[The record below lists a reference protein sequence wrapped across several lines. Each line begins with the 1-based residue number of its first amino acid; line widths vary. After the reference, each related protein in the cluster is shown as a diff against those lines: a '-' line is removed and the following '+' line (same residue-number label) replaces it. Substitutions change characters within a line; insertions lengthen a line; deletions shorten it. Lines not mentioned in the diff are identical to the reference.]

1 MLSLASL
8 ELELSA
14 ARASAGPEKLAPLPP
29 SPLQVL
35 FLEFRLNADLEHF
48 SPL

>member
-8 ELELSA
+8 ELELSVA
-14 ARASAGPEKLAPLPP
+14 PVSAGPEELAPRPP

-35 FLEFRLNADLEHF
+35 FLEF
-48 SPL
+48 

>member
-14 ARASAGPEKLAPLPP
+14 ARMSAGPEEPAPLPP

-35 FLEFRLNADLEHF
+35 FLEF
-48 SPL
+48 